1 MNSSS
6 THRSNPNLSNLYNS
20 ENCDCF
26 CHYPEDI
33 EISHQNSIIRQNLPP
48 NPLTSVHR
56 DVTSKKVIS
65 QNKNTDCLCICEEVC
80 SCPCHCV
87 TCLCCPCVKD
97 RKGDDY
103 YKNLYSQVKSELDI
117 EKRRNDRMKYD
128 REMNVKNTEK
138 ENKNLILENKN
149 LKQQLS
155 EALAQLEQEEEKN
168 ALRDEEL
175 YNFKNDELPKLQET
189 YENLIKSVK
198 DDKDK
203 QIIDMNNKMA
213 DLAKENVSLKYQIKR
228 KQDEHNSKMEQ
239 IIQELNLEIEKLKN
253 ELESKN
259 QIIDNL
265 NHENEEINSHCEQMK
280 SKYIQE
286 IQDLKIQNDKL
297 NQNINN
303 NISDLKRS
311 RDELNRLKKSKNA
324 DEQYYLNLKSGSEIK
339 DKDISNLKRLLA
351 EKEEEIEALAC
362 ELEKLKEEY
371 NSLNTNYSE
380 AASQLECL
388 TDIEQKYNRLH
399 QETNLLRKENNEN
412 KNAIMQNGKLLNNMK
427 IKLSKKE
434 GEIRNLNN
442 ENERLKRD
450 LMDLKVIE
458 NKYKQA
464 CDENDELRQV

>member
-1 MNSSS
+1 
-6 THRSNPNLSNLYNS
+6 
-20 ENCDCF
+20 
-26 CHYPEDI
+26 
-33 EISHQNSIIRQNLPP
+33 
-48 NPLTSVHR
+48 
-56 DVTSKKVIS
+56 
-65 QNKNTDCLCICEEVC
+65 
-80 SCPCHCV
+80 
-87 TCLCCPCVKD
+87 
-97 RKGDDY
+97 
-103 YKNLYSQVKSELDI
+103 
-117 EKRRNDRMKYD
+117 
-128 REMNVKNTEK
+128 
-138 ENKNLILENKN
+138 
-149 LKQQLS
+149 
-155 EALAQLEQEEEKN
+155 
-168 ALRDEEL
+168 
-175 YNFKNDELPKLQET
+175 
-189 YENLIKSVK
+189 
-198 DDKDK
+198 
-203 QIIDMNNKMA
+203 
-213 DLAKENVSLKYQIKR
+213 
-228 KQDEHNSKMEQ
+228 MEQ

-303 NISDLKRS
+303 SISDLKRS

-371 NSLNTNYSE
+371 NNLNTNYSE

-427 IKLSKKE
+427 LKLSKKD
-434 GEIRNLNN
+434 GEIKNLNN
-442 ENERLKRD
+442 ENERLK
-450 LMDLKVIE
+450 
-458 NKYKQA
+458 Q
-464 CDENDELRQV
+464 